1 MSEQVPILDLIPY
14 EEMSA
19 ILRNKF
25 NATHREIRYWV
36 KKSMIEN
43 KFEQSRMYED
53 VDWKHELG
61 TLIEIMDDPSFILS
75 PFASDLPFLN
85 LYENPPQGFFNPDC
99 YFYERSMVLK
109 FIPPSPLR
117 FVYQKDLT
125 AKRNWNDYKSNQA
138 DSMRTITLSRANEC
152 GILRFYDSNI
162 DEFTT
167 HANKNQIWCHTFE
180 GEAYMSNPD
189 SVFLLYDILNVE
201 RIFFNKDRNLCLS
214 ELNINQAPISKHI
227 PKNVVEFNKKK

>member
-1 MSEQVPILDLIPY
+1 MNEPVPILDLIPY

-19 ILRNKF
+19 ILRQKF
-25 NATHREIRYWV
+25 NATHAEIKYWV
-36 KKSMIEN
+36 KKSMHEN
-43 KFEQSRMYED
+43 KFEHSKMYED
-53 VDWKHELG
+53 VDWQI
-61 TLIEIMDDPSFILS
+61 TLAEIMEDSSFIL
-75 PFASDLPFLN
+75 PPYASDLPFLN
-85 LYENPPQGFFNPDC
+85 LYEYPPEGFFHPDC
-99 YFYERSMVLK
+99 YFYERSMVLR
-109 FIPPSPLR
+109 FIPPPPLR

-138 DSMRTITLSRANEC
+138 DSMRTRTLSRANEC
-152 GILRFYDSNI
+152 GILRFYDPNI
-162 DEFTT
+162 NEFTT

-180 GEAYMSNPD
+180 GEAYMANPD

-214 ELNINQAPISKHI
+214 ELKINQPLAPKDN